1 MKRRS
6 FLTGAAVAS
15 LAGTAC
21 HREQSSLRTL
31 TEMEARTLGALCS
44 QIVPADDQPGADWA
58 GAVRFIDVQLTRHYK
73 QHRQKYR
80 DGLQKAESIAAAR
93 YQRPLTDLPPA
104 GQLQCVQELERQS
117 PEFFSLLVAHTM
129 QSFYGSPRH
138 GGNRDAVSWRMLGVP
153 PVPVRGRNQ
162 YDLGRSRREQS

>member
-31 TEMEARTLGALCS
+31 TDLEARTLTALCS
-44 QIVPADDQPGADWA
+44 QVVPADDQPGAAWA
-58 GAVRFIDVQLTRHYK
+58 GAVRFIDIQLTRHYK
-73 QHRQKYR
+73 RHRQKYR
-80 DGLQKAESIAAAR
+80 EGLKKAESIAAAR
-93 YQRPLTDLPPA
+93 YQRSLAELTPGD
-104 GQLQCVQELERQS
+104 QLQCAEQLEREA
-117 PEFFSLLVAHTM
+117 PDFFALLVAHTM

-153 PVPVRGRNQ
+153 PIPVRGRNQ
-162 YDLGRSRREQS
+162 YDLRGGKA